1 MTLQISSTGC
11 QAQGFEE
18 NLKLRVGG
26 EVGKQG
32 VPSLGR
38 RKQEY
43 EIASLIFF
51 HFLFE
56 KIITV
61 FRKILLVMFCVVQKY
76 NDRTFGGLYSI

>member
-1 MTLQISSTGC
+1 MTLQIRSTGC

-51 HFLFE
+51 FIFYL
-56 KIITV
+56 K
-61 FRKILLVMFCVVQKY
+61 R
-76 NDRTFGGLYSI
+76 